1 MKIEIP
7 ENKKLVYEMRIPI
20 RWGDMDAMG
29 HVNNT
34 TYFRY
39 LETIRID
46 WMRSIGCQPDPQGEG
61 PVIVNAFCN
70 FYKQLEY
77 PGDVLVKMY
86 VSDPGRS
93 TLRNLGH
100 DGARRGPRGDLR
112 GRRRHDGVGEFPGA
126 EVGAAAGLDARASVV
141 TLLRVPRARPAH
153 RIAGRTFQC
162 ARARAWYSAAQAAPP
177 CLKACCEPRQYRI
190 LRADAA
196 QVECRWSLTEHD
208 RRSHRSM

>member
-7 ENKKLVYEMRIPI
+7 EIKKLVYEMRIPI

-46 WMRSIGCQPDPQGEG
+46 WMRSIGCQFDSKGEG
-61 PVIVNAFCN
+61 AIIVNAFCN

-77 PGDVLVKMY
+77 PGDALVKMY

-93 TLRNLGH
+93 TFESWGTMERAE
-100 DGARRGPRGDLR
+100 DP
-112 GRRRHDGVGEFPGA
+112 GV
-126 EVGAAAGLDARASVV
+126 VYAAGGATTIWVN
-141 TLLRVPRARPAH
+141 
-153 RIAGRTFQC
+153 F
-162 ARARAWYSAAQAAPP
+162 SAQKSAPLP
-177 CLKACCEPRQYRI
+177 DW
-190 LRADAA
+190 LRAHL
-196 QVECRWSLTEHD
+196 E
-208 RRSHRSM
+208 